1 MLVPSPTA
9 NRVAQAMRTA
19 SCGETREC
27 NGRQRVPSRAGPF
40 PGSNEAKTEVVAGLT
55 TFFTMAYIVVVNPS
69 VLATA
74 GTGMPFSG
82 VLTAT
87 VLLSFFATLLMGL
100 YARVPFA
107 VAPGLGLNAFFAYTI
122 VLGSDVPWPT
132 ALGMVFWAG
141 LLFVL
146 LSLSSIRVAI
156 VDAIPPALRT
166 ATAVGIGL
174 LLTFIG
180 FRNAGLVVSDQST
193 FLKLGDLGPQTLL
206 SLSGLLIMIW
216 MMQRKNPL
224 SFVAGIFFVTAM
236 AGMLGYAK
244 RPPSLVGWPDFS
256 TVLKLDIWGAL
267 RPSFLAAIV
276 TLFFTDL
283 FDSLATFMGVAQASG
298 MTDEKGH
305 PPRLKQGLMVD
316 AIATLGAGL
325 LGTSSGTVYIESS
338 AGIEVGGRTGLT
350 SVVTALCFL
359 PCLFLSPVA
368 GMVPPFATAPVL
380 ILVGLLMFRSVS
392 SLSFRRLEDDVPAF
406 LTLVLI
412 PLTSSITQGILWG
425 FVSHVSLYVVVG
437 RKDDVRPMMWLIS
450 AISLLLLVLEQSG

>member
-1 MLVPSPTA
+1 MTA
-9 NRVAQAMRTA
+9 NA
-19 SCGETREC
+19 SREIRGPPISPK
-27 NGRQRVPSRAGPF
+27 GRNLLAADLEAPYACAFTNREPGCTIHGDRPGWGNSGVQWEAGLPSRAGHF
-40 PGSNEAKTEVVAGLT
+40 PGRKEAKTEVVAGLT
-55 TFFTMAYIVVVNPS
+55 TFFTMSYIVVVNPS
-69 VLATA
+69 VLATS

-206 SLSGLLIMIW
+206 SLLGLLIMIW
-216 MMQRKNPL
+216 MMRRKNPL
-224 SFVAGIFFVTAM
+224 SFIAGIFVVTAM
-236 AGMLGYAK
+236 AGC
-244 RPPSLVGWPDFS
+244 S
-256 TVLKLDIWGAL
+256 
-267 RPSFLAAIV
+267 V
-276 TLFFTDL
+276 T
-283 FDSLATFMGVAQASG
+283 
-298 MTDEKGH
+298 
-305 PPRLKQGLMVD
+305 
-316 AIATLGAGL
+316 
-325 LGTSSGTVYIESS
+325 
-338 AGIEVGGRTGLT
+338 
-350 SVVTALCFL
+350 
-359 PCLFLSPVA
+359 
-368 GMVPPFATAPVL
+368 
-380 ILVGLLMFRSVS
+380 
-392 SLSFRRLEDDVPAF
+392 
-406 LTLVLI
+406 
-412 PLTSSITQGILWG
+412 
-425 FVSHVSLYVVVG
+425 
-437 RKDDVRPMMWLIS
+437 
-450 AISLLLLVLEQSG
+450 